1 MDKKQV
7 LILLKELFKNR
18 DIDAAVDKL
27 YPLMDKR
34 RLQMILNGTEP
45 FSKNDVILIT
55 SVAMEGPHNGAMRI
69 EPGAE
74 PILEKIR
81 LALL

>member
-7 LILLKELFKNR
+7 LILLQELFKNR
-18 DIDAAVDKL
+18 DIDAAVEKL

-55 SVAMEGPHNGAMRI
+55 SVAMESTQPGTYRV

-74 PILEKIR
+74 GVLEKIK